1 MKKARMKWCS
11 NTTTDNMSDNSS
23 DCSSESELFKYL
35 TKYLFIFTDE
45 TTPEQLE

>member
-1 MKKARMKWCS
+1 MKWCS

-23 DCSSESELFKYL
+23 DCSSESELFEDL
-35 TKYLFIFTDE
+35 TKYLFTFTDE